1 MIEVGTNAYITESDY
16 LDYANLRGIEVKS
29 ATLEADIIL
38 SADFINTYY
47 QLKDGYALPT
57 SDLTSLSAIKDSA
70 LKACEMQQ
78 SGLLTIDLAAL
89 KGGVIESESSSV
101 GSLSSSV
108 KYLAG
113 STPTSKPR
121 APALDML
128 LKKSGAIQF
137 SNGLV
142 RV

>member
-1 MIEVGTNAYITESDY
+1 MIEVGTNAYITEADY
-16 LDYANLRGIEVKS
+16 LNYANIRGLTVNS
-29 ATLEADIIL
+29 ATLESDIVL

-47 QLKDGYALPT
+47 QLKAGYALPT
-57 SDLTSLSAIKDSA
+57 SDAEKVLSIKDSA

-121 APALDML
+121 TPALDML